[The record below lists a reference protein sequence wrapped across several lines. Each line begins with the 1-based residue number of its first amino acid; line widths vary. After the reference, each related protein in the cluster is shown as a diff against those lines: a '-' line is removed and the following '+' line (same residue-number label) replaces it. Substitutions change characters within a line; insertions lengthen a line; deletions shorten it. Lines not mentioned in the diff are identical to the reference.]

1 MSDEN
6 MKILNLSSEMLNIH
20 RYLTWQQ
27 RTY

>member
-1 MSDEN
+1 
-6 MKILNLSSEMLNIH
+6 MKILNLNSEMLDIH